1 MRSVVTTSGLSTP
14 NAMRRFPVGLDGI
27 EGGVEEYGLGTGGK
41 APSKNPPK
49 FKGEE
54 GNGCCDWVLVNIS
67 PRRNGGGL

>member
-27 EGGVEEYGLGTGGK
+27 DGGVEHGGGK
-41 APSKNPPK
+41 VPSKNPPK
-49 FKGEE
+49 FRGEE
-54 GNGCCDWVLVNIS
+54 GNRCCDWVLVNIN

>member
-27 EGGVEEYGLGTGGK
+27 DGGVEQYGLVASGK
-41 APSKNPPK
+41 APSKGPPK
-49 FKGEE
+49 CIGE
-54 GNGCCDWVLVNIS
+54 GGGFCDCVLANIN